1 MKKIMWIYPRHLNL
15 KRMVEKKNKKFLS
28 KIIFVKE
35 DQLKLIN
42 KMLSVVEVLINCP
55 TKLFNKKLITNSK
68 KLKWIHF
75 GGAGV
80 EKILINELIKSN
92 IILTNGKIIQGPE
105 LADHTVSL
113 ILYFTRNL
121 GSFVNKSKIYKRPIE
136 LKGKKCGILGGG
148 GAGICIA
155 EKLKSFD
162 TKVRIFDD
170 NLLPMLSFI
179 DEYYDSS
186 EILENIS
193 DLDFLISALP
203 LTKFTKN
210 LINKTFL
217 DKMKKNSILINIS
230 RGQIINFKDLVSN
243 KRYKKF
249 KGIGLDVT
257 NPEPL
262 PINNELRYANNVVLT
277 NHTAGLSDHN
287 RSRSISLIF
296 TNIKRY
302 FLGRPLLN
310 VVDKTRGY

>member
-1 MKKIMWIYPRHLNL
+1 MKKIMWIHPKHLDL
-15 KRMVEKKNKKFLS
+15 KKIIDTKYKKFLS
-28 KIIFVKE
+28 KIIFVNE
-35 DQLKLIN
+35 DQLKFIYDR
-42 KMLSVVEVLINCP
+42 LSSIEVLINCP
-55 TKLFNKKLITNSK
+55 TKLFNKKLIARSN

-80 EKILINELIKSN
+80 EKILINELIKSK
-92 IILTNGKIIQGPE
+92 IILTNGRIIQGPE
-105 LADHTVSL
+105 LADHTISL

-121 GSFVNKSKIYKRPIE
+121 GSFLNQPKIYKRPIE
-136 LKGKKCGILGGG
+136 LKGKKCGIIGGG

-162 TKVRIFDD
+162 VKIRIFDD

-193 DLDFLISALP
+193 DLDVLISSVP

-210 LINKTFL
+210 LINKSFL
-217 DKMKKNSILINIS
+217 NKMKKNSILINIS
-230 RGQIINFKDLVSN
+230 RGQIINFRDLVEN

-257 NPEPL
+257 EPEPL
-262 PINNELRYANNVVLT
+262 PIDNELRYAKNVILT

-296 TNIKRY
+296 RNIKRY
-302 FLGRPLLN
+302 LIGRPLIN
-310 VVDKTRGY
+310 VVDKNRGY

>member
-1 MKKIMWIYPRHLNL
+1 MKKIIWIYPKHLDL
-15 KRMVEKKNKKFLS
+15 KKMVRGSFKKYVS
-28 KIIFVKE
+28 KISFIEQNE
-35 DQLKLIN
+35 DKLIR
-42 KMLSVVEVLINCP
+42 KEIRKAEVLINCP
-55 TKLFNKKLITNSK
+55 TRYFNKNFIRSAKR
-68 KLKWIHF
+68 LKWLHF

-80 EKILINELIKSN
+80 EKILIDELIKSK

-105 LADHTVSL
+105 LADHTISL
-113 ILYFTRNL
+113 ILYFTRNV
-121 GSFVNKSKIYKRPIE
+121 GSFLNKPKIYKRPIE
-136 LKGKKCGILGGG
+136 LKGKKCGIVGGG

-162 TKVRIFDD
+162 TKVRVFDD

-210 LINKTFL
+210 LIDKTFL

-230 RGQIINFKDLVSN
+230 RGQIINLKDLVSN

-262 PINNELRYANNVVLT
+262 PINNELRNANNVLLT
-277 NHTAGLSDHN
+277 NHTAGLSDYN
-287 RSRSISLIF
+287 RSRSINLIL

-310 VVDKTRGY
+310 VVDKIRGY

>member
-1 MKKIMWIYPRHLNL
+1 MKKIIWIHPKHLDL
-15 KRMVEKKNKKFLS
+15 KKLIKSNFKKYTS
-28 KIIFVKE
+28 KILFIEQNE
-35 DQLKLIN
+35 DKLIRKEIRN
-42 KMLSVVEVLINCP
+42 AEVLINCP
-55 TKLFNKKLITNSK
+55 TSYFNKNFIRTAK

-80 EKILINELIKSN
+80 EKILIDELKKSK

-105 LADHTVSL
+105 LADHTLSL

-121 GSFVNKSKIYKRPIE
+121 GSFLNKPKIYKRPIE
-136 LKGKKCGILGGG
+136 LKGKKFGILGGG

-170 NLLPMLSFI
+170 DLLPILSFI

-193 DLDFLISALP
+193 DLDFIISALP

-210 LINKTFL
+210 LINKNFL